1 MELPDEI
8 LTQIFD
14 LAADE
19 DVIFQYGLPTVMAET
34 AWFQNALDEWALRS
48 PQEAIN
54 IIQRRSYATKK
65 AIMLTCRTWR
75 RLGSEFLYR
84 CLFFDNPSRLHLLC
98 RILESDVNIKNESE
112 QSSVGLGW
120 WTKRIHLTRYYASP
134 NRGASQDD
142 MCNALTTIVKH
153 CPNLSIFVVEWPMP
167 SATFGL
173 VADSLFKYTRKA
185 LHTVHWH
192 VSAEAIPKIIWALD
206 SLPLVLAAHI
216 EFDPPTHTTEIH
228 ESLHLGSAQNVALN
242 LPYLQQLTLRGSFSE
257 FLEQAVDWILPG
269 LRNLSI
275 DCGNSRSETPDIVG
289 FLERHGDKLKVLD
302 INSIPPLEVPDILEL
317 CPQLEVFSF
326 NADWRFQAPTLP
338 ATTSDGIP
346 ITDDSEPDGASR
358 QRRRQSNTM
367 RLSLGSYFNETSILT
382 HTPHPRIHTIGLHGL
397 LYAFGVGYARIFS
410 SEEPFRSRVVRR
422 SNDLNFGALNR
433 AQFPQLRCIRILSRT
448 LLNDLNK
455 ADGPVQDDE
464 VDGMDRWER
473 WWDRCH
479 ESNIRLED
487 CTGGEFGQLPLDAEE
502 ENIEEEE
509 EEEEGDGQANDSE
522 EYSSGGYSDEWE
534 VEVPSIEENDDGL
547 HTQEL
552 RQLIKECQAMAEERD
567 ESPFSGFIG
576 PAFNLSSSMSS
587 ATGHSSAIADES
599 TLLPRPVQLQA
610 P

>member
-8 LTQIFD
+8 LSQIFD

-19 DVIFQYGLPTVMAET
+19 DVIFRHGLPTVMAEA
-34 AWFQNALDEWALRS
+34 AWFKNALNEWSLRS
-48 PQEAIN
+48 PQDAIN

-65 AIMLTCRTWR
+65 AIMLTCKTWR

-84 CLFFDNPSRLHLLC
+84 CLFFDNPSRLHILC
-98 RILESDVNIKNESE
+98 KIMESDAEKNRESG
-112 QSSVGLGW
+112 QSSIGLGW

-134 NRGASQDD
+134 SRGVSEED
-142 MCNALTTIVKH
+142 MCNALSTIVRH
-153 CPNLSIFVVEWPMP
+153 CPNLSIFTVEWPMP
-167 SATFGL
+167 SAIFGL
-173 VADSLFKYTRKA
+173 VANSLFKYTRKA

-216 EFDPPTHTTEIH
+216 EFDSPAQTTELH
-228 ESLHLGSAQNVALN
+228 ESLHLGSAQDIALN

-257 FLEQAVDWILPG
+257 FLEQTMEWNLPG

-275 DCGNSRSETPDIVG
+275 DCGHSRTDTPDIIG
-289 FLERHGDKLKVLD
+289 FLEKHGHKLKILD
-302 INSIPPLEVPDILEL
+302 LNSIPTLEVPDILEL

-338 ATTSDGIP
+338 ATTSDGLP
-346 ITDDSEPDGASR
+346 IADDSSSDGISR

-382 HTPHPRIHTIGLHGL
+382 RTPHPRIHTIGLHGL
-397 LYAFGVGYARIFS
+397 LYAFGVGYGRIFS
-410 SEEPFRSRVVRR
+410 TEEPFRSRVVRR

-487 CTGGEFGQLPLDAEE
+487 CTGGEFGELPQDEEDE
-502 ENIEEEE
+502 ENDSEDED
-509 EEEEGDGQANDSE
+509 EGQDESE
-522 EYSSGGYSDEWE
+522 EYSSDGYSDEWE
-534 VEVPSIEENDDGL
+534 VQIPAIEGNQDGP

-552 RQLIKECQAMAEERD
+552 RQLIKECQAMAEERE
-567 ESPFSGFIG
+567 ESAFTGFIG
-576 PAFNLSSSMSS
+576 PAFNLAPSMPLSTDYSGVADVSTS
-587 ATGHSSAIADES
+587 ATALDQNKAD
-599 TLLPRPVQLQA
+599 
-610 P
+610 

>member
-112 QSSVGLGW
+112 HSSVGLGW

-134 NRGASQDD
+134 NRGASQED

-228 ESLHLGSAQNVALN
+228 ESLHLGSAQNIALN

-326 NADWRFQAPTLP
+326 NADW
-338 ATTSDGIP
+338 
-346 ITDDSEPDGASR
+346 R

-502 ENIEEEE
+502 EDIEEEE
-509 EEEEGDGQANDSE
+509 EED
-522 EYSSGGYSDEWE
+522 GYSDEWE
-534 VEVPSIEENDDGL
+534 VEVPSLEEDNDGL

-587 ATGHSSAIADES
+587 ASGHSSAIADES
-599 TLLPRPVQLQA
+599 SLLPRPVE
-610 P
+610 

>member
-19 DVIFQYGLPTVMAET
+19 DVIFQYGLPTVMAEA
-34 AWFQNALDEWALRS
+34 AWFKNALGEWALRS
-48 PQEAIN
+48 PQDAVN
-54 IIQRRSYATKK
+54 IVQRRSYATKK
-65 AIMLTCRTWR
+65 AIMLTCKTWR

-84 CLFFDNPSRLHLLC
+84 CLFFDKPSRLYLLC
-98 RILESDVNIKNESE
+98 EILESDAKNKKELE
-112 QSSVGLGW
+112 RSSVGLGW

-134 NRGASQDD
+134 NRGLSAED
-142 MCNALTTIVKH
+142 MSDSLMTIVKH

-167 SATFGL
+167 STTFGL

-192 VSAEAIPKIIWALD
+192 VPAEAIPKVIWALD
-206 SLPLVLAAHI
+206 SLPLVLAAQI
-216 EFDPPTHTTEIH
+216 EFDPPIQMTELH
-228 ESLHLGSAQNVALN
+228 ESLHLGSAQNITLN

-257 FLEQAVDWILPG
+257 FLEQAVEWILPG

-275 DCGNSRSETPDIVG
+275 DCGNNRSDAPDVVS
-289 FLERHGDKLKVLD
+289 FLEKHGHKLEVLD
-302 INSIPPLEVPDILEL
+302 LNSIPPLEVPDILEL
-317 CPQLEVFSF
+317 CPQLEIFSF

-338 ATTSDGIP
+338 ATTSDGAP
-346 ITDDSEPDGASR
+346 ITDNSESD
-358 QRRRQSNTM
+358 
-367 RLSLGSYFNETSILT
+367 GSYLNETSILT
-382 HTPHPRIHTIGLHGL
+382 RTPHPRIHTIGLHGL
-397 LYAFGVGYARIFS
+397 LYAFGVGYARTFS

-455 ADGPVQDDE
+455 SDGPAQDDE

-479 ESNIRLED
+479 DSNIRLED
-487 CTGGEFGQLPLDAEE
+487 CTGGEFGQLPQEE
-502 ENIEEEE
+502 VEEEE
-509 EEEEGDGQANDSE
+509 DSDEEGADNSE
-522 EYSSGGYSDEWE
+522 EYSSDGYSSEWE
-534 VEVPSIEENDDGL
+534 VDVPPIEENEGSS
-547 HTQEL
+547 HNQEL
-552 RQLIKECQAMAEERD
+552 RQLIKECQAMAEDRD

-576 PAFNLSSSMSS
+576 PAFNLAPSMQMVTSIAEESTTS
-587 ATGHSSAIADES
+587 ATLIPD
-599 TLLPRPVQLQA
+599 PNP
-610 P
+610 